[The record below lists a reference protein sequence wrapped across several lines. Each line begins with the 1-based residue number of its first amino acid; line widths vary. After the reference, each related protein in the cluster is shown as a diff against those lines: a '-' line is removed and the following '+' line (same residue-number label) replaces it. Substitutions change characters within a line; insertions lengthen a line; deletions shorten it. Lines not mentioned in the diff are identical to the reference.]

1 MDNVREYLYFY
12 PENVL
17 RTYIHVNYLVL
28 VCFFFFKDYPVQ
40 YRDNLFIW
48 DGNVPYVR
56 SGSE

>member
-1 MDNVREYLYFY
+1 MDYVREYLYFY

-28 VCFFFFKDYPVQ
+28 VCFFFKDYPVQ

-48 DGNVPYVR
+48 DGNVLYVR

>member
-28 VCFFFFKDYPVQ
+28 VWFFFKDYPVQ

>member
-28 VCFFFFKDYPVQ
+28 VCFFKDSPVQ

-56 SGSE
+56 RGSE

>member
-28 VCFFFFKDYPVQ
+28 VFKDYPVQ

-56 SGSE
+56 RGSE